1 MKEIS
6 EILPHDYPKLFQ
18 VFIFHLN
25 SLNFTI
31 KIKLFQ
37 IWQEKRVLE
46 SGTFYRKTFHR

>member
-25 SLNFTI
+25 LLNFTI

-37 IWQEKRVLE
+37 IWQEKKGPGVGNFL
-46 SGTFYRKTFHR
+46 